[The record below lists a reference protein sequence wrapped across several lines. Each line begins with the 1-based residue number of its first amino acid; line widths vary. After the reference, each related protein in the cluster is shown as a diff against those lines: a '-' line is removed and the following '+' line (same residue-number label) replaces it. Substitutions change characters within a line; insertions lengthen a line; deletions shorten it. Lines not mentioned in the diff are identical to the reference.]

1 MGLRAKFNL
10 VLILACLI
18 GMGAATALT
27 YRVAQDNALT
37 EIEQE
42 IALLRAKALAVRHYT
57 VTGVA
62 PLMQEDQDILF
73 LPHTVPSFAAQT
85 VFARFRESYPN
96 YDYKEAALN
105 PTNPDDLAE
114 PWEEALIRDLR
125 ANPDLDRIATV
136 RETDQGRFYSIA
148 FPFRIQNEGCLVC
161 HSTPEVA
168 PAAMIDLYGP
178 DNGFGWE
185 LNEIIG
191 AQIIS
196 APMTLADERA
206 FGQVTVLLAALV
218 SAFLLVLMITNIL
231 LSRIVIRP
239 VVAMS
244 EIAEKVSLG
253 DFSLPEYVKPGS
265 DEISSLSKSFNR
277 MRRSLDSAMKILDE

>member
-10 VLILACLI
+10 VLVMACLI
-18 GMGAATALT
+18 GMGAATMLT
-27 YRVAQDNALT
+27 YRVAQTTALA
-37 EIEQE
+37 EVEQE
-42 IALLRAKALAVRHYT
+42 IALLRAKMLAVRHYT
-57 VTGVA
+57 VTGIA
-62 PLMQEDQDILF
+62 PLMKEDQDILF

-85 VFARFRESYPN
+85 VFARFQESNPDY
-96 YDYKEAALN
+96 YYKEAADN

-114 PWEEALIRDLR
+114 PWEQVLIDDLR
-125 ANPDLDRIATV
+125 ANPEVDRIATV
-136 RETDQGRFYSIA
+136 RETDAGRFFTVA
-148 FPFRIQNEGCLVC
+148 FPFKITNEGCLVC

-168 PAAMIDLYGP
+168 PAAMVDLYGP
-178 DNGFGWE
+178 EAGFGWQM
-185 LNEIIG
+185 NEIIG

-196 APMTLADERA
+196 APMTVADERA
-206 FGQVTVLLAALV
+206 LGQVQVLLAALG
-218 SAFLLVLMITNIL
+218 SAFLLVLLITNWL
-231 LSRIVIRP
+231 LSRIVIKP